1 MATYFT
7 RFLSGVGSGLVNPKG
22 QMANWTHATKLF
34 VDDTYRLSPRTKYLF
49 YVRFELDKTVLQ
61 APQFTNRHADE
72 IGFLVKSTDL
82 PKYTLDTVTKNQYN
96 RKKVIYKNINY
107 EPVSLSFWDDSA
119 GIVNALWALYMG
131 YYVTDRALPLQA
143 YSKTNYRKT
152 TTGLDNFRYGLDSG
166 KTVDFIKSISIYTM
180 SRRRFNGYTL
190 VNPKISNW
198 QHGNMDYSASE
209 FNENTMTVQYEAV
222 KYSSGQ
228 VTYNNPKG
236 FATLHYDTTPS
247 PLSVAGGGVA
257 NLLGDGG
264 VLDGL
269 EQIFGDLESGSAFG
283 SIGGFLGTAIKTA
296 NTIGNLK
303 NLTKESLKN
312 EAINIL
318 SSPAAISGAIN
329 TVGGIVGSVFP
340 KNSNTTDTTT
350 ASPKILATGGEQA

>member
-1 MATYFT
+1 
-7 RFLSGVGSGLVNPKG
+7 
-22 QMANWTHATKLF
+22 
-34 VDDTYRLSPRTKYLF
+34 
-49 YVRFELDKTVLQ
+49 
-61 APQFTNRHADE
+61 
-72 IGFLVKSTDL
+72 
-82 PKYTLDTVTKNQYN
+82 
-96 RKKVIYKNINY
+96 
-107 EPVSLSFWDDSA
+107 
-119 GIVNALWALYMG
+119 
-131 YYVTDRALPLQA
+131 
-143 YSKTNYRKT
+143 
-152 TTGLDNFRYGLDSG
+152 
-166 KTVDFIKSISIYTM
+166 M

-209 FNENTMTVQYEAV
+209 FNENSMTVQYEAV
-222 KYSSGQ
+222 KYTSGQ

-269 EQIFGDLESGSAFG
+269 EQIFGDVESGSAFG